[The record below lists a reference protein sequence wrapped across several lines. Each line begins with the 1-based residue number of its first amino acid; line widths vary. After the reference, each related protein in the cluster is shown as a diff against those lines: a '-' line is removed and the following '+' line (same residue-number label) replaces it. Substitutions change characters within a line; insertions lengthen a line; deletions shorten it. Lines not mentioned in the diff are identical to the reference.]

1 MYEQDEEYMDEGEDG
16 DEISNEIWQEVG
28 LCVFIQQVFF
38 IFVSQACWIVIS
50 SYFEEK
56 GLVRQ
61 QLDSFDE
68 FIQMNVQVKLSNNG
82 MSRPLFSPD
91 LHIINQCAEDC
102 GGRATDR
109 PTRRS
114 PASGGLNL
122 NFSIG

>member
-68 FIQMNVQVKLSNNG
+68 FIQMNVQVILY
-82 MSRPLFSPD
+82 
-91 LHIINQCAEDC
+91 IIVLI
-102 GGRATDR
+102 
-109 PTRRS
+109 
-114 PASGGLNL
+114 GGLFHIFHGGVL
-122 NFSIG
+122 ISK